1 MPLTAPNRRRRQLP
15 AVALLLLTATAATAQ
30 PQIFGPIAPPTE
42 SPALSPEDLVADER
56 ALGEQR
62 ADLERELAES
72 GPRRGATIG
81 ERLQGLERLRL
92 LLNQKK
98 AALAEIQ
105 VASSDAE
112 TTAATLQRI
121 REQGV
126 DESPPY
132 SLLEVDHLRDELDGA
147 EKRLRR
153 ATDATDAAEAAL
165 VQARQMLT
173 TREAARRKAQE
184 ALDKNDDPARFSA
197 LEDELAMR
205 KLESRVAAA
214 VVDLRIL
221 ELRRDRINRN
231 SRNQELDLLAAR
243 IERMQSST
251 GLDEEQ
257 YRERADRFANRIEE
271 LKEQLTEAERRA
283 VRAEQAWSKA
293 LQRIDPDRP
302 DDENLERAAA
312 RRQEYVTWQQT
323 TRVLTERIQRLDDL
337 MRVWERRFAVANRRA
352 SPDEQAQWRS
362 DSGGLLDQYER
373 EARVERAKLSDL
385 RKEAL
390 LLNDKILGTELGS
403 ELRNALDRHQE
414 AVDQRI
420 EAQEINVASLDTAI
434 RQHTRLLEELR
445 GEQASRDLEERFAAA
460 WAWTKRA
467 WSYEVTVVDDQSI
480 TAGKLFL
487 ALVLLTLGLRLARLL
502 SSTLSRQVLKR
513 FGVPQSAA
521 SAFESITYY
530 VAIVVVVLFALN
542 TVSIPLTIFTLV
554 GGALAIGIG
563 FGSQNLV
570 NNFISGLILLME
582 RPISVGDLVD
592 LDGTLGT
599 IDRIGGRSTRLRTF
613 ENTHILIPNSFFLE
627 NRFINWTLSDD
638 VIRGRV
644 RVGVAYG
651 SPTREVEKLLLQ
663 AADGVPHVERT
674 PKPWVRFSDFGDNAL
689 VFDVLFYVRP
699 LLNIWTVETQIRY
712 RIDDLLREAGI
723 VIAFPQ
729 RDIHLDAP
737 GGLDLRISRA
747 APGKGEQ
754 QA

>member
-1 MPLTAPNRRRRQLP
+1 MPVVLPTRPRRHAW
-15 AVALLLLTATAATAQ
+15 AVAVLLLASTATAQ
-30 PQIFGPIAPPTE
+30 PQIFGPIAAPTE
-42 SPALSPEDLVADER
+42 ESALDVEDVVAAER
-56 ALGEQR
+56 LLAEQR
-62 ADLERELAES
+62 SDLEGELAEAGKARS
-72 GPRRGATIG
+72 AGLR

-105 VASSDAE
+105 VATSDAE
-112 TTAATLQRI
+112 ATAATLQKI

-126 DESPPY
+126 DDSPPY
-132 SLLEVDHLRDELDGA
+132 SLLEVDRLRDELDGA

-153 ATDATDAAEAAL
+153 ATDATEAAEAAL
-165 VQARQMLT
+165 VQARQMLS

-184 ALDKNDDPARFSA
+184 ELDKNDDPARFTA
-197 LEDELAMR
+197 LENELALR
-205 KLESRVAAA
+205 KLESRIAAA

-221 ELRRDRINRN
+221 ELRRDRI
-231 SRNQELDLLAAR
+231 SRDSRSQQLDLLAAR

-251 GLDEEQ
+251 GLNEEQ

-283 VRAEQAWSKA
+283 ERAEEAWSTA

-337 MRVWERRFAVANRRA
+337 TRIWERRFAVANRRA

-362 DSGGLLDQYER
+362 DSRGLLDQYER

-420 EAQEINVASLDTAI
+420 EAQEINVASLETAV
-434 RQHTRLLEELR
+434 RQHSRLLEELR
-445 GEQASRDLEERFAAA
+445 GEQASRDLEERLAAA

-467 WSYEVTVVDDQSI
+467 WSYELTVVDDQAI
-480 TAGKLFL
+480 TAGKLFV
-487 ALVLLTLGLRLARLL
+487 ALVLLTVGLRLARLL
-502 SSTLSRQVLKR
+502 SSTLSRRVLKR
-513 FGVPQSAA
+513 FGVPHSAA

-542 TVSIPLTIFTLV
+542 TVSIPLTVFTLV

-570 NNFISGLILLME
+570 NNFISGLILLVE

-638 VIRGRV
+638 VIRGHV

-651 SPTREVEKLLLQ
+651 SPTREVTKLLLE
-663 AADGVPHVERT
+663 AAEGVAHLERT
-674 PKPWVRFSDFGDNAL
+674 PKPWVRFSDFGDSAL
-689 VFDVLFYVRP
+689 VFDLYFHVRP
-699 LLNIWTVETQIRY
+699 LLNIWTAETEVRY
-712 RIDDLLREAGI
+712 RVDDLLREAGI

-737 GGLDLRISRA
+737 GGLDLRISRTRREN
-747 APGKGEQ
+747 GEH